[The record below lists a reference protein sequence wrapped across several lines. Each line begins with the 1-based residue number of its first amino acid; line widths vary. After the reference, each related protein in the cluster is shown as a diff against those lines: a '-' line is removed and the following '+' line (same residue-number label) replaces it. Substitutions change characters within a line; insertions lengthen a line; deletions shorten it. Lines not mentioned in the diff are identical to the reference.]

1 MEEGE
6 REEMDD
12 DYPLTAILGSQRL
25 HLGSGTR
32 TGRSKRIADFGLNN
46 EVVLSSADGDRL
58 NLHTGDR
65 ARVQSRLGALIR
77 EVRIDDTLQA
87 GQVFIPTGFH
97 ENDAMNLIELTAPGT
112 GSWRGFKTCQ
122 VRLETSG
129 GGT

>member
-1 MEEGE
+1 
-6 REEMDD
+6 MDD

-65 ARVQSRLGALIR
+65 VRVQSRHGALIR
-77 EVRIDDTLQA
+77 EVRMDDTLQA

-112 GSWRGFKTCQ
+112 GSWQGFKTCQ
-122 VRLETSG
+122 VRLETWG
-129 GGT
+129 VGT